1 MSRFHLF
8 VISLLLLSGTISH
21 SAPDTFSNDFSAK
34 LENSITVPLEKGF
47 GVVLLSGPN
56 LEDAK
61 KMGKKYSEKGITI
74 RVVKNDKMKK
84 NRYKVVAG
92 LFTKRTD
99 AEFYKKQLQKDLKLK
114 KLWVMEFDSD
124 SKVVNTYQ
132 AKNVPKK
139 EKEPEKPVK
148 EVDEE
153 IILPSGQEAETSEDM
168 TDTEKQKEKKTSEE
182 VSSLL
187 NTYNSVLIIYNI
199 GELKALNEYIH
210 PKTGFTVME
219 NSGAFVHLT
228 WYNRID
234 SLLDHP
240 MMKIPPKS
248 CQPKFESAPIYR
260 CELES
265 WSKTGCYLS
274 KIEPLSKEF
283 IKFLRPDHQDD
294 PLMIEKIKK
303 CETTTGWVLTQ
314 SDNVP
319 YYHKYRIYFG
329 LIDGKWYITAIDL
342 TIPCSA

>member
-1 MSRFHLF
+1 MNKFHLF
-8 VISLLLLSGTISH
+8 VFYILVSFLTIIN
-21 SAPDTFSNDFSAK
+21 ATPNVPLNTFNPFPATGS
-34 LENSITVPLEKGF
+34 TVPLEKGY

-56 LEDAK
+56 LDDAK
-61 KMGKKYSEKGITI
+61 KMGKKYSEQGITI

-84 NRYKVVAG
+84 NRYRVVAG

-114 KLWVMEFDSD
+114 KLWVMEFASD

-139 EKEPEKPVK
+139 KEEPEKPVK
-148 EVDEE
+148 EEDEE
-153 IILPSGQEAETSEDM
+153 IILPSGQEAETSDKM
-168 TDTEKQKEKKTSEE
+168 TESDKQKEKRISEE

-187 NTYNSVLIIYNI
+187 NTYNSVLIVYNI

-219 NSGAFVHLT
+219 NSGAFINLS

-234 SLLDHP
+234 SILDHP

-248 CQPKFESAPIYR
+248 CQPKFESAPLYR

-274 KIEPLSKEF
+274 KVDPLSKEF
-283 IKFLRPDHQDD
+283 IKFFRPDHEED
-294 PLMIEKIKK
+294 PLVIDKIKK
-303 CETTTGWVLTQ
+303 CEVATTWMLTQ

>member
-1 MSRFHLF
+1 M
-8 VISLLLLSGTISH
+8 VIFT
-21 SAPDTFSNDFSAK
+21 A
-34 LENSITVPLEKGF
+34 PLEKGF

-61 KMGKKYSEKGITI
+61 KMGKKYAEKGVTT
-74 RVVKNDKMKK
+74 RVVRNDKMKK
-84 NRYKVVAG
+84 NRYRVVAG

-114 KLWVMEFDSD
+114 KLWVMEFTPD
-124 SKVVNTYQ
+124 SKVINTYQ
-132 AKNVPKK
+132 AKNAPKK
-139 EKEPEKPVK
+139 EVEQDKPVV
-148 EVDEE
+148 EDDEE
-153 IILPSGQEAETSEDM
+153 IIPQSGQEAETSDNM
-168 TDTEKQKEKKTSEE
+168 TETDKQKEKRVSEE

-187 NTYNSVLIIYNI
+187 NTYNSVLIVYNI

-210 PKTGFTVME
+210 PKTGFTLME
-219 NSGAFVHLT
+219 NSGAFVNLT

-234 SLLDHP
+234 SILDHP

-248 CQPKFESAPIYR
+248 CQPKFEEAPLYR

-274 KIEPLSKEF
+274 KVDPQSKEF
-283 IKFLRPDHQDD
+283 LKFLRPGHEEE
-294 PLMIEKIKK
+294 PLTVEKIKK
-303 CETTTGWVLTQ
+303 CETSTVWMLTQ
-314 SDNVP
+314 SDNAP